1 MTTRKLGSVLLL
13 ILWSISI
20 WAQQTTNTVKIN
32 GTTTATGNGT
42 TDAGTQRVTISSDS
56 TGKVAVTNATTSNL
70 ATSTDLETVRNA
82 PIATAATGII
92 KVGLTDGTGNAITST
107 AGALNVTA
115 TLSPSASQIV
125 TTALNNSSG
134 TVAVT
139 GSASD
144 GTTATFSP
152 VLGGGMDGTGK
163 VQTFLTSPS
172 GALVIDS
179 TGTAIPVS
187 FSAAASQIV
196 TTALN
201 NSSGTVAVTGS
212 ASDGTTATFSP
223 VQGGG
228 VDVNGK
234 IQSFLVTTGGAL
246 VVDSSATNT
255 TVTGTVT
262 ATQGTGT
269 NLHVVTDA
277 TSTTT
282 VTQATGT
289 NLHAVLDATSTT
301 AVTQATG
308 TNLHAVTDST
318 SLTNTVLGLGSG
330 TLAVVGSASDGTT
343 ATFSPVQGG
352 GVDANG
358 KIQSFLVTTGGA
370 LVVDSSATATTVTG
384 TVTVAQ
390 ATTASLHAAV
400 SVEGLGT
407 PGTAIATGNG
417 TVNTGTQRVT
427 LASDSTG
434 QVTGSGTA
442 GTAAAG
448 VLTVQF
454 ADSANPFQ
462 TMYCPT
468 NAFRIEGTTSV
479 TGTTSSNIVW
489 LRNNGTTTTFTS
501 PPGSG
506 LRFYIYSAQLVNSGA
521 TNVTVNLSADG
532 AAGVPPTTLATWV
545 APTNT
550 TPFGGSN
557 MQFPSGM
564 FTPTTGRALSIVASG
579 SSTTVYANIQ
589 GCLGP

>member
-1 MTTRKLGSVLLL
+1 VTTRKLGSVLLL